1 MSSRILAFVL
11 ALALIAGVVIFIVLP
26 RSAMPQMAQNALAQA
41 ADATTSGKVK
51 SAFALSKRLSPYD
64 ISVDSRD
71 GALLS
76 KIRKALDSLGIRSQV
91 MKGEDDYSI
100 APEVDMVI
108 VTGGDR
114 GILEYFHKIKA
125 DSAPVLGLYEADA
138 TGFLAQ
144 LEVRDLESV
153 AGRLKRGSYEVDE
166 VFRLAVRVDG
176 KEVEPALNDVAVF
189 PSKSATLME
198 HVLKIDG
205 EDVWHDNSDGVIIS
219 TPTGSTAYTM
229 SAGGPMVIQKSQ
241 VFVVVSV
248 NSLDNTRRPLV
259 VPNDARIEV
268 SDITSRYH
276 CEVVLDGGR
285 RLCVR
290 NMLECSKHVFPAR
303 LVRIESDSSAASL
316 MAKKVRLAEDML
328 KMPPS
333 AKLIM
338 KTLEYE
344 GALSQKELASRTML
358 PERTIRLSLSHLIDG
373 GYVKRKTSLRDA
385 RQRIY
390 ELKI

>member
-1 MSSRILAFVL
+1 MKV
-11 ALALIAGVVIFIVLP
+11 ALWG
-26 RSAMPQMAQNALAQA
+26 
-41 ADATTSGKVK
+41 
-51 SAFALSKRLSPYD
+51 
-64 ISVDSRD
+64 VDSRD
-71 GALLS
+71 GALLF
-76 KIRKALDSLGIRSQV
+76 KMKKTLDSLGVRSQV
-91 MKGEDDYSI
+91 MKDDYALASQ
-100 APEVDMVI
+100 VDI
-108 VTGGDR
+108 VLVVGGDR
-114 GILEYFHKIKA
+114 GILEYFHKVTA
-125 DSAPVLGLYEADA
+125 ASAPVLGIYETDS

-144 LEVRDLESV
+144 LEVRDLESTT
-153 AGRLKRGSYEVDE
+153 GRLKKGEYEVDE
-166 VFRLAVRVDG
+166 VFRLAVKVDG
-176 KEVEPALNDVAVF
+176 KDVDPVLNDVAVF

-205 EDVWHDNSDGVIIS
+205 KDVWHDQSDGVIIS

-229 SAGGPMVIQKSQ
+229 SAGGPMVIQKSK
-241 VFVVVSV
+241 VFLVVSV

-259 VPNDARIEV
+259 VPNDAQLEI

-285 RLCVR
+285 RIRVR
-290 NMLECSKHVFPAR
+290 NALGCSRHEFPAQLVR
-303 LVRIESDSSAASL
+303 LVGDSSAASM

-333 AKLIM
+333 AKLIL

-344 GALSQKELASRTML
+344 GALSQKDLATRTML

-373 GYVKRKTSLRDA
+373 GHVKKKTSLRDA